1 MPIPEWRA
9 AVVSDFLTI
18 IDYIADDN
26 LDAAQALKDEI
37 EQKVGR
43 LADQPRL
50 YRAGRVGGT
59 REMVVRPSYIVVYAE
74 TEQAVTILRV
84 LHAVQQWP

>member
-1 MPIPEWRA
+1 VPIPEWRA